1 MKYLRMRLLLS
12 GKGPCPH
19 PEGLQRAFPLML
31 FAAAIL
37 IAPSLVLADPGDTM
51 PEESLKAS
59 AQPSAWRV
67 DFSGGALYAPSH
79 GADVDLLS
87 AFGFSFN
94 AGVEYAMQ
102 RWIPLRTELGIYSIG
117 ASAWDSTLFRYRAFW
132 GYRLAALTGLR
143 LQVGPGEI
151 NLLAGGALSASR
163 YTGLSAVTA
172 YASLVGELRYR
183 VPLSFPFLRGRKVD
197 FFAGIPAEYMFRGT
211 ARTLALGLDL
221 GIGLT
226 LSKGA
231 SK

>member
-1 MKYLRMRLLLS
+1 MKYLKMRLLLS
-12 GKGPCPH
+12 GKTPYPQPAGS
-19 PEGLQRAFPLML
+19 QRALTLML
-31 FAAAIL
+31 FAAAIFV
-37 IAPSLVLADPGDTM
+37 APPLVLADPGDSLS
-51 PEESLKAS
+51 EGSLKTVVV
-59 AQPSAWRV
+59 PSAWRI

-94 AGVEYAMQ
+94 AGVEYATQ
-102 RWIPLRTELGIYSIG
+102 WWIPLRTELGIYSIG

-143 LQVGPGEI
+143 LQAGPGEI
-151 NLLAGGALSASR
+151 DILAGGALSASR

-183 VPLSFPFLRGRKVD
+183 MPLSFPFLRGRKVD